1 MTHRGF
7 VVGGELAEL
16 AARLGRAAVEAAS
29 IEAERTVEHQRERSR
44 QERLEAE
51 LAAELARQ
59 RADQER
65 QRMDQERIEAERL
78 VFERKCE
85 EQERQRM
92 DQERVE
98 AELWRSS
105 ELERQRMERERAEKA
120 RVAERGTMLDANA
133 AVWMPAHI
141 DDAELVHR
149 ANAEAVRKLE
159 RSQAAWRDDGARHVE
174 AERDRGEQE
183 TAMWRQRGGEALKA
197 IRDEAVRVEA
207 ERIARSYGVR
217 LADDDSTFAAKVR
230 MVIGSKA
237 EDVVDEREEERAKRF
252 LPPTRR
258 TRKTKKGPPNVD

>member
-1 MTHRGF
+1 M
-7 VVGGELAEL
+7 
-16 AARLGRAAVEAAS
+16 
-29 IEAERTVEHQRERSR
+29 
-44 QERLEAE
+44 
-51 LAAELARQ
+51 
-59 RADQER
+59 
-65 QRMDQERIEAERL
+65 
-78 VFERKCE
+78 FERKYE

-98 AELWRSS
+98 AELWRSA

-159 RSQAAWRDDGARHVE
+159 RSQVAWRDDGARHVE
-174 AERDRGEQE
+174 VERDCGEQE
-183 TAMWRQRGGEALKA
+183 TAMWRRRGGEALKA

-230 MVIGSKA
+230 MVILSKA

-258 TRKTKKGPPNVD
+258 TRKTKKGPSECRLSRAPRSSGTDPVPEVNGKAASISRQVSASWHPASGRDAPMVL